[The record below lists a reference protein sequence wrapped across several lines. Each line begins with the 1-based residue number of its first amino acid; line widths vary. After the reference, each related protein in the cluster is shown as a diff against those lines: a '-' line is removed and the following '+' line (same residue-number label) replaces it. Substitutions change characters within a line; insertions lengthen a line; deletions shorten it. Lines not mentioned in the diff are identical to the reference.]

1 MELWLRLANMM
12 EGPEK
17 ENLVKEL
24 LLSVVFSLSSI
35 RISTLKSELGTSS
48 NFTLSL
54 LSPLREEIFLMS
66 SFAQLFG

>member
-35 RISTLKSELGTSS
+35 RISTLKSELVTSS
-48 NFTLSL
+48 NFTFSL